1 MPLRKERMRF
11 AGIDIGSE
19 KHMAAVV
26 NEDGQVLVKA
36 TGFEEDAA
44 GYAKLL
50 EVLGPPEDLV
60 IGMEAT
66 GHYWRNLFAALAA
79 RGHSVA
85 LINPLRTSRFAGEDL
100 VRTKT
105 DAIDAAGIAR
115 FVQQKKPPV
124 TRLPDEGTEELRELV
139 LLRDRTVQELGDK
152 VRQLHRAV
160 DLGFPEFTKHVRSLD
175 TDLALTILTALPT
188 AASYRSITPK
198 WLAKQVYDG
207 RHKVGLELAQALFA
221 AAQVSVGHHHG
232 PVYQREVQFACQD
245 IRALKARLA
254 ELEGDIDQTLDKHE
268 VGKLLST
275 ITGLGP
281 QSVARIVA
289 VTGDPARFKS
299 AAALAAYVGVIPGLK
314 HSGKK
319 APMRA
324 GLAPMGHARLRR
336 SLWMPVLG
344 AVRRNPV
351 LKAFYQRLRAEGKL
365 PKVAL
370 VAAMR
375 KLLHIVYSVA
385 KNRRPFVPV
394 LPATLPS
401 KTAC

>member
-1 MPLRKERMRF
+1 MRF

-19 KHMAAVV
+19 KHFVAVV
-26 NEDGQVLVKA
+26 DGDGEVQVKA
-36 TGFEEDAA
+36 TSFGEDAA
-44 GYAKLL
+44 GYARLL
-50 EVLGPPEDLV
+50 EELGPPQDLV

-66 GHYWRNLFAALAA
+66 GHYWRNLFAALSAK
-79 RGHSVA
+79 GHAVA
-85 LINPLRTSRFAGEDL
+85 LLNPLRTSRFASEDL

-105 DAIDAAGIAR
+105 DAIDALGIAR

-139 LLRDRTVQELGDK
+139 LVRDRTVQEIGDK

-160 DLGFPEFTKHVRSLD
+160 DLGFPEFTRHVASLESE
-175 TDLALTILTALPT
+175 LALTILEALPT
-188 AASYRSITPK
+188 AQAYKSITSK
-198 WLAKQVYDG
+198 WLAKKLYDG
-207 RHKVGLELAQALFA
+207 RHKVGLELAQALCA
-221 AAQVSVGHHHG
+221 AAEQSVGHHHG
-232 PVYQREVQFACQD
+232 DVYQREVRFACED
-245 IRALKARLA
+245 IRRLKARLA
-254 ELEGDIDQTLDKHE
+254 QLNSGIDETLDKHE

-281 QSVARIVA
+281 QSVARIIA

-299 AAALAAYVGVIPGLK
+299 PAALAAYVGVIPGLK
-314 HSGKK
+314 QSGKRTS
-319 APMRA
+319 MRA
-324 GLAPMGHARLRR
+324 GLAPVGHALLRR

-375 KLLHIVYSVA
+375 KLLHLVYSVA
-385 KNRRPFVPV
+385 KNRRPFVPN
-394 LPATLPS
+394 LSATLPS
-401 KTAC
+401 KTPC

>member
-19 KHMAAVV
+19 KHVVAVV
-26 NEDGQVLVKA
+26 DAEGQVVVKA
-36 TGFEEDAA
+36 TSFQEDAA

-50 EVLGPPEDLV
+50 EALGPPEDLV

-66 GHYWRNLFAALAA
+66 GHYWRNLFAALAVQ
-79 RGHSVA
+79 GHSVA

-124 TRLPDEGTEELRELV
+124 TRLPDEGTDELRELV

-152 VRQLHRAV
+152 ARQLHRAV
-160 DLGFPEFTKHVRSLD
+160 DLGFPEFTRHVASLD
-175 TDLALTILTALPT
+175 SELALTILTALPT

-198 WLAKQVYDG
+198 WLAKVVYDG

-221 AAQVSVGHHHG
+221 AAKVSVGYHHG
-232 PVYQREVQFACQD
+232 AVYQQQVRFLCED
-245 IRALKARLA
+245 IRLLKARLA
-254 ELEGDIDQTLDKHE
+254 QLNGDIDQTLDKHE

-275 ITGLGP
+275 IPGLGP
-281 QSVARIVA
+281 QTVARIVA

-299 AAALAAYVGVIPGLK
+299 ASALASYVGVIPGLK

-324 GLAPMGHARLRR
+324 GLATMGHARLRK

-351 LKAFYQRLRAEGKL
+351 LKAFYERLRAEGKL

-385 KNRRPFVPV
+385 KNRRPFVPTF
-394 LPATLPS
+394 PATLPS
-401 KTAC
+401 KTPC

>member
-1 MPLRKERMRF
+1 MRY

-19 KHMAAVV
+19 KHVAAVV
-26 NEDGQVLVKA
+26 GDDGAVLVKA
-36 TGFEEDAA
+36 VSFEEDAA
-44 GYAKLL
+44 GYAKLV
-50 EVLGPPEDLV
+50 ESIGDPAGLV

-66 GHYWRNLFAALAA
+66 GHYWRNLFAALNAK
-79 RGHSVA
+79 GYSVA
-85 LINPLRTSRFAGEDL
+85 LLNPLRTSRFAAEDL

-115 FVQQKKPPV
+115 FVQQKKPAV
-124 TRLPDEGTEELRELV
+124 TRLPDVVTEELRELV

-152 VRQLHRAV
+152 VRQLHRVV
-160 DLGFPEFTKHVRSLD
+160 DLGFPEFTRHVRSLE

-188 AASYRSITPK
+188 AASYEAITPK
-198 WLAKQVYDG
+198 WLAKQIYDG
-207 RHKVGLELAQALFA
+207 RHKVGAELAQALFA
-221 AAQVSVGHHHG
+221 AARTSVGHHHG
-232 PVYQREVQFACQD
+232 AVYQREVGFACED

-254 ELEGDIDQTLDKHE
+254 QLDGSIHQIFEKHE

-281 QSVARIVA
+281 QSVARIIA
-289 VTGDPARFKS
+289 VTEDPARFKS
-299 AAALAAYVGVIPGLK
+299 GAALAAYVGVIPGLR

-319 APMRA
+319 TPMRA
-324 GLAPMGHARLRR
+324 GLAPTGHARLRK

-344 AVRRNPV
+344 AVRRNPL
-351 LKAFYQRLRAEGKL
+351 LKAFYGRLRRDGKL

-370 VAAMR
+370 IACMR
-375 KLLHIVYSVA
+375 KLMHVIYSVA

-394 LPATLPS
+394 LSATLPS
-401 KTAC
+401 KNPC